1 MVTVSFEFKTILDA
15 REFLDRVDGPATV
28 VWNGPHGEVPKP
40 GEVVWNGVHE
50 ISKVDEAPAIL
61 TEPKKRGPKPK
72 TKPDYKV
79 LPQEVSGTR
88 LIADAI
94 KDPVIEKIEKPGALT
109 TIEDCRTALSDL
121 FSAKGRDAAKDV
133 LARFK
138 NADGFPLKA
147 VSELQVTDYGK
158 FIAACK
164 AAT

>member
-15 REFLDRVDGPATV
+15 REFLDRVEGPATV

-40 GEVVWNGVHE
+40 GEVVWSGHHT

-72 TKPDYKV
+72 AKPE
-79 LPQEVSGTR
+79 PEP
-88 LIADAI
+88 A
-94 KDPVIEKIEKPGALT
+94 PLT

-133 LARFK
+133 LAQFK

-147 VSELQVTDYGK
+147 VSELQVTDYGE

>member
-1 MVTVSFEFKTILDA
+1 MVKVEFAFKTILEA
-15 REFLDRVDGPATV
+15 REFLDRVERYGI
-28 VWNGPHGEVPKP
+28 EVNKDPYS
-40 GEVVWNGVHE
+40 
-50 ISKVDEAPAIL
+50 ITKVDEAPAIL
-61 TEPKKRGPKPK
+61 SEPKKRGPKPK

-109 TIEDCRTALSDL
+109 TVEDCRTALSDL
-121 FSAKGRDAAKDV
+121 FDAKGRDVAKAV
-133 LARFK
+133 LAQFK